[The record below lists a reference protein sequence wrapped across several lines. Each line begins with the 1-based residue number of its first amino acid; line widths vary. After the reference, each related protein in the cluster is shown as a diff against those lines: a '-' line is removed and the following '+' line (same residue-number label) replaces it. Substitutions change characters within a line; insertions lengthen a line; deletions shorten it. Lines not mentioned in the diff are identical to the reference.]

1 MAAVRHLLIPAL
13 IIVLAVISKTY
24 QSPIVEGNGNSESGE
39 NAIGKYYQLRTE
51 NFYQ

>member
-24 QSPIVEGNGNSESGE
+24 QSPIVEGSANSESGD
-39 NAIGKYYQLRTE
+39 NAIGKYYELQTK
-51 NFYQ
+51 NFYL

>member
-24 QSPIVEGNGNSESGE
+24 QSPIVEGSGNSESGD
-39 NAIGKYYQLRTE
+39 NAIGKYYKFRTE